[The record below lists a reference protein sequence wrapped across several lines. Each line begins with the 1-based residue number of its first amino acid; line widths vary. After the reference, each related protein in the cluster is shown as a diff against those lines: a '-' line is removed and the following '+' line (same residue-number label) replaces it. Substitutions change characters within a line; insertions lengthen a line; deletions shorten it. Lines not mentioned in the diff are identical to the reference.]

1 MATITP
7 FLWFESQ
14 AEEAAELYVSIFEN
28 SKIQSVSRYPEGS
41 PLPMG
46 TAMEVSFTLDG
57 VDFQA
62 INGGAAFTFNE
73 AISFAVTA
81 NTQQKIDRLWDALTT
96 GGGSPSQCGWVK
108 DRFGVSWQI
117 VPTVLGELL
126 GGSDPEVAS
135 RVMRAMLTMTKLDIA
150 ELISAGASEIAV

>member
-14 AEEAAELYVSIFEN
+14 AEEAANFYVSVFDN
-28 SKIQSVSRYPEGS
+28 STIQSVSRYPEGS
-41 PLPMG
+41 PLPAG

-62 INGGAAFTFNE
+62 INGGAAFVFNE
-73 AISFAVTA
+73 AISFAVSA
-81 NTQQKIDRLWDALTT
+81 NTQDAIDRLWEALTT
-96 GGGSPSQCGWVK
+96 EGGSPSQCGWLK

-117 VPTVLGELL
+117 VPAVLGELL
-126 GGSDPEVAS
+126 GGSDPEVAA
-135 RVMRAMLTMTKLDIA
+135 RVMQAMLKMTKI
-150 ELISAGASEIAV
+150 EIALLQEAAA